1 MKTQRTTET
10 VERDLGKFFREKGRM
25 PTYSEMM
32 KLFGVRS
39 KSAVHFWIR
48 KLLDS
53 GRLKKDDRGFLRPV
67 NRSFFFPW
75 SARCPRDFP
84 PRRKRNFGTS
94 FPSTSILS
102 TARRP
107 PLSFASGGIP

>member
-53 GRLKKDDRGFLRPV
+53 GRLKRMTGG
-67 NRSFFFPW
+67 S
-75 SARCPRDFP
+75 SAP
-84 PRRKRNFGTS
+84 
-94 FPSTSILS
+94 
-102 TARRP
+102 
-107 PLSFASGGIP
+107 